1 MSSWTAGIQTV
12 LKTFLVAIIGML
24 IANGADVLSFSKWN
38 DWRPYVAAGIAAVL
52 AWAYSFLS
60 PADSRYGVNT
70 AIK

>member
-52 AWAYSFLS
+52 AWAYSVLS

>member
-12 LKTFLVAIIGML
+12 VKTFLAAIIGML

-52 AWAYSFLS
+52 AWAYSYLN
-60 PADSRYGVNT
+60 PADARYGVGKN
-70 AIK
+70 A